1 MPLNSSSTTADVLAA
16 YADNSGY
23 EENESL
29 SEALAF
35 AQACRLLLS
44 PNHSVKISAIK
55 GQSGGS
61 EIELDPGVYERQLAA
76 ARNFIAAKRA
86 ATSGGV
92 THVDLTAFRE

>member
-1 MPLNSSSTTADVLAA
+1 MPLSSSSTTAQVLAA

-23 EENESL
+23 EENDSL

-35 AQACRLLLS
+35 ASACRLLLS
-44 PNHSVKISAIK
+44 PQHSAAVSAIK
-55 GQSGGS
+55 GQGGGS
-61 EIELDPGVYERQLAA
+61 ELELDQTIYERQLNA

-92 THVDLTAFRE
+92 THFDSTGFRE